1 MREHRVVTAPD
12 GAGEARR
19 ARPLRAVLAGLTF
32 VALLTAA
39 AGCGDDGGDDRGA
52 AGSTTTSNPGE
63 STAPP
68 DTSATTLPTPT
79 GPISAEDLLAFAG
92 DAPAARGAG
101 LDQPPGEADR
111 TILDGFAE
119 TAAAVTTPDGT
130 VIPWCLLL
138 AATQEQRNRGLMEV
152 TDLAG
157 YAGMVFLW
165 PEDSNS
171 SFYMRN
177 TPTPLSIGWFD
188 AEGEFVS
195 GADMD
200 PCGDVEGCPLYSATG
215 PYRFAVEVPQGELDR
230 LGVGEGSRLRL
241 GGPCA
246 S

>member
-1 MREHRVVTAPD
+1 MLVV
-12 GAGEARR
+12 
-19 ARPLRAVLAGLTF
+19 
-32 VALLTAA
+32 LLVAA
-39 AGCGDDGGDDRGA
+39 AACGDDDGGG
-52 AGSTTTSNPGE
+52 AGSTTTPNPGE
-63 STAPP
+63 STGPP
-68 DTSATTLPTPT
+68 DTPSPPPSAPT
-79 GPISAEDLLAFAG
+79 GPISADDLLALTG

-101 LDQPPGEADR
+101 LDQPPGEPDR

-157 YAGMVFLW
+157 YAGMVFAW
-165 PEDSNS
+165 TEDSTS

-177 TPTPLSIGWFD
+177 TPTPLTIGWFD
-188 AEGEFVS
+188 AEGGLVS
-195 GADMD
+195 TADMD
-200 PCGDVEGCPLYSATG
+200 PCGDAEDCPLYSATG

-230 LGVGEGSRLRL
+230 LGVGEGSRLAL

>member
-1 MREHRVVTAPD
+1 MRDHRTVIAPD
-12 GAGEARR
+12 GAGGVRR
-19 ARPLRAVLAGLTF
+19 ARRLRAVVAGSTL
-32 VALLTAA
+32 VVLLVAA
-39 AGCGDDGGDDRGA
+39 AGCGDDDGDAGGD
-52 AGSTTTSNPGE
+52 AGSTTTEVGGAGE

-68 DTSATTLPTPT
+68 DTPSTSLPTPT
-79 GPISAEDLLAFAG
+79 GPISADDLLALTG

-101 LDQPPGEADR
+101 
-111 TILDGFAE
+111 LDGFAE

-138 AATQEQRNRGLMEV
+138 AAAQEQRNRGLMEV

-157 YAGMVFLW
+157 YAGMVFVW

-188 AEGEFVS
+188 AEGGFVS
-195 GADMD
+195 DADMD
-200 PCGDVEGCPLYSATG
+200 PCGDVEGCTLYSATG
-215 PYRFAVEVPQGELDR
+215 PYRFAVEVPQGELDQ
-230 LGVGEGSRLRL
+230 LGVGEGSRLAL

-246 S
+246 